1 MRSVTWRKTWLVG
14 FLIILFLLQNP
25 LQQHLEPFQYVDEI
39 FGLLIVPLAFL
50 RFFQR
55 KLTLGWTREKAVL
68 GALLL
73 IFWISGWCGVIAY
86 RYQPLL
92 NSFLLQ

>member
-39 FGLLIVPLAFL
+39 FGLKLAVSEYS
-50 RFFQR
+50 
-55 KLTLGWTREKAVL
+55 GSAD
-68 GALLL
+68 GAE
-73 IFWISGWCGVIAY
+73 
-86 RYQPLL
+86 
-92 NSFLLQ
+92 